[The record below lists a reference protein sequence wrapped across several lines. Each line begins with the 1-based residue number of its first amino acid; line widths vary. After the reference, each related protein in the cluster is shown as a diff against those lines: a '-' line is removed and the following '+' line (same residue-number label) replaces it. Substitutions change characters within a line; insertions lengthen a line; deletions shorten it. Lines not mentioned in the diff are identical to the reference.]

1 MNVLQLNASIHGD
14 AAESTRLA
22 DQLVAGLRER
32 EGVAQQLT
40 RRNLAVD
47 PLPHLD
53 ADRFAAFTTP
63 AARRTPAQAEA
74 AALSDSLIGELRA
87 ADVLVLGLPMYNFGV
102 PTQLKAW
109 FDQVARAGITFKYTD
124 QGPVGLMT
132 GKRAYVIAT
141 RGGVY
146 AGTPRD
152 TQSAYV
158 RDFLA
163 FLGIT
168 EVEFVFA
175 EGTAMGPDARR
186 AALDGARERVAG
198 LTARL
203 PLAA

>member
-1 MNVLQLNASIHGD
+1 MNILQLNSSIHGD
-14 AAESTRLA
+14 AAESTLLA

-32 EGVAQQLT
+32 EGAVHLT
-40 RRNLAVD
+40 RRNLALD

-53 ADRFAAFTTP
+53 AERFSAFTTP
-63 AARRTPAQAEA
+63 AVQRTPAQAEA
-74 AALSDSLIGELRA
+74 AALSDGLIAELRA
-87 ADVLVLGLPMYNFGV
+87 AEVLVLGLPMYNFGV

-124 QGPVGLMT
+124 KGPVGLMT
-132 GKRAYVIAT
+132 GKKAYVLAT

-152 TQSAYV
+152 TQAAYV

-163 FLGIT
+163 FLGIM
-168 EVEFVFA
+168 EVEFVYA
-175 EGTAMGPDARR
+175 EGTAMGPDARQS
-186 AALDGARERVAG
+186 ALGGARERVAR
-198 LTARL
+198 LTARI